1 MLKFRLFG
9 SLVKEIFLER
19 EPFSTLH
26 ITSSARRAKSMYVPA
41 LEGFTVYKVGGLQW
55 LTFIPPPSKC
65 QALC

>member
-26 ITSSARRAKSMYVPA
+26 ITPSARRAKDMSLP
-41 LEGFTVYKVGGLQW
+41 LRGLQ
-55 LTFIPPPSKC
+55 FIK
-65 QALC
+65 LGDYNG